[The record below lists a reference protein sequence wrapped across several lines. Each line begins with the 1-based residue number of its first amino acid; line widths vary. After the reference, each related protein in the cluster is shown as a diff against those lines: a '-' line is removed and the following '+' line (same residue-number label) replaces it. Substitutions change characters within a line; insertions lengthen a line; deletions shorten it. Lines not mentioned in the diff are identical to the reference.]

1 MARNQKH
8 SRKFHDEIQHYLKHK
23 KMFNSTKLCW
33 DNQKQE
39 YVTTFFFTHI
49 STFIKMKVEV
59 LIG

>member
-1 MARNQKH
+1 M
-8 SRKFHDEIQHYLKHK
+8 HYLKHK
-23 KMFNSTKLCW
+23 EMFKTTKLCW
-33 DNQKQE
+33 DSQRNE